1 MDGVELLSSGSS
13 DDHVMTP
20 LTYSVCNIC
29 GCLVKLGSSA
39 KSSISILFK
48 YFVVYIQLF
57 YDACL
62 VSCAV
67 ALRRNDQHIY
77 WVIVRVS
84 NLQILFYVFV

>member
-1 MDGVELLSSGSS
+1 M
-13 DDHVMTP
+13 
-20 LTYSVCNIC
+20 
-29 GCLVKLGSSA
+29 
-39 KSSISILFK
+39 
-48 YFVVYIQLF
+48 YIHLF

-84 NLQILFYVFV
+84 NLQILYYVFVLQEAKNNQHLLKG